1 MRIPTVLILLSMVL
15 QAGCIEEQSL
25 MKPAVEQSKVDVSR
39 LKSKALR
46 IVREALADESGVI
59 RSHAIEVI
67 VTTKRRELMP
77 QVLKLLADEQV
88 HVRFG
93 AGVAVGDMEYT
104 AGEYMVKPML
114 KDPNPNARIAAAYA
128 LVRLGRAEYAEK
140 IRDAAKSTD
149 QTVRANAALLL
160 GKLGDKDNLPLL
172 YDVLRALDSADKA
185 KFQAVESIARLGDEQ
200 IYKNKLWAL
209 LISKYADD
217 RVLGIRGMGLLNT
230 ADAKNAIIT
239 MLNDEVGEVRL
250 CAAEQLAR
258 MGDLTG
264 EQEVVA
270 YFKTQSPDL
279 NKASPANI
287 FATMAIGRMA
297 TAPGTKYLP
306 QLLQSRSKVI
316 RLTAAQSVLVL
327 VLADAK
333 IKPDLF
339 TSP

>member
-1 MRIPTVLILLSMVL
+1 MMRMPTVLILLSMIF
-15 QAGCIEEQSL
+15 QAGCLEEQSL
-25 MKPAVEQSKVDVSR
+25 TKPAVEQSKVDVSR

-46 IVREALADESGVI
+46 VVREALADENGVI

-67 VTTKRRELMP
+67 VTTQRRELMP
-77 QVLKLLADEQV
+77 QVLKLLTDEQV

-93 AGVAVGDMEYT
+93 ASVAVGDMKYT
-104 AGEYMVKPML
+104 AGEYMIKPML
-114 KDPNPNARIAAAYA
+114 EDPNPNARIAAAYA
-128 LVRLGRAEYAEK
+128 LARLGRVGYTEK

-160 GKLGDKDNLPLL
+160 GKLGDKNNLPLL
-172 YDVLRALDSADKA
+172 YEVLRDVDSADKA
-185 KFQAVESIARLGDEQ
+185 RFQAVESIARLGDEH
-200 IYKNKLWAL
+200 IYKDKLWAM

-217 RVLGIRGMGLLNT
+217 RVIGIRGMGLLNT
-230 ADAKNAIIT
+230 DDAKNAIIT
-239 MLNDEVGEVRL
+239 MLNDEVEEVRL

-258 MGDLTG
+258 MGDLAG
-264 EQEVVA
+264 EQEIVA

-279 NKASPANI
+279 NQTSVANI

-297 TAPGTKYLP
+297 TAPVAKYLP
-306 QLLQSRSKVI
+306 KLLQSRSKVV

-333 IKPDLF
+333 K
-339 TSP
+339 

>member
-1 MRIPTVLILLSMVL
+1 MRMPTVLILLSMVL
-15 QAGCIEEQSL
+15 QAGCIEEQL
-25 MKPAVEQSKVDVSR
+25 FTKPAVEQSKVDVSR
-39 LKSKALR
+39 LKSRALR
-46 IVREALADESGVI
+46 IVREALADESGVM

-77 QVLKLLADEQV
+77 QVLKLLTDEQV

-104 AGEYMVKPML
+104 AGEYMIKSML
-114 KDPNPNARIAAAYA
+114 EDPNPNARIAAAYA
-128 LVRLGRAEYAEK
+128 LSRLGRAGYAEK

-160 GKLGDKDNLPLL
+160 GKLGNKNNLPLL
-172 YDVLRALDSADKA
+172 YDMLRDLNSADKA
-185 KFQAVESIARLGDEQ
+185 RFQAVESIARLGDEH
-200 IYKNKLWAL
+200 IYKDKLWAL

-217 RVLGIRGMGLLNT
+217 RVIGIRGMGLLNT

-250 CAAEQLAR
+250 CAAEQLAQ
-258 MGDLTG
+258 MGDLAC
-264 EQEVVA
+264 EQDVVA

-279 NKASPANI
+279 NQSSVANI

-297 TAPGTKYLP
+297 TASVTEYLP
-306 QLLQSRSKVI
+306 KLLQSRSKVI
-316 RLTAAQSVLVL
+316 RLYAAQSVLLL
-327 VLADAK
+327 VPTEQA
-333 IKPDLF
+333 PRG
-339 TSP
+339 

>member
-1 MRIPTVLILLSMVL
+1 MRMPTVLILLSMVF

-25 MKPAVEQSKVDVSR
+25 LKPAGKQSKVDVSH
-39 LKSKALR
+39 LKSRAIG
-46 IVREALADESGVI
+46 IVREALANESGVI

-67 VTTKRRELMP
+67 VTTQRRELMP
-77 QVLKLLADEQV
+77 QVLKLLADKQV

-104 AGEYMVKPML
+104 PGEYMIKPML
-114 KDPNPNARIAAAYA
+114 DDPNPNVGIAAAYA
-128 LVRLGRAEYAEK
+128 MARLGRVGYTEK
-140 IRDAAKSTD
+140 IRDAATSTD

-160 GKLGDKDNLPLL
+160 GKLGDKNNLPLL
-172 YDVLRALDSADKA
+172 YDMLRDLDSADKA
-185 KFQAVESIARLGDEQ
+185 KFQAVESIARLGDEH
-200 IYKNKLWAL
+200 IYKDKLWAM

-217 RVLGIRGMGLLNT
+217 RVIGIRGMGLLNT
-230 ADAKNAIIT
+230 VDAKNAIIT
-239 MLNDEVGEVRL
+239 MLNDDIMEVRL
-250 CAAEQLAR
+250 CAAEQLAQ
-258 MGDLTG
+258 MGDLAG

-279 NKASPANI
+279 NQTSVANI

-297 TAPGTKYLP
+297 TASGTKYLP

-316 RLTAAQSVLVL
+316 RLTAAQSVLLL

>member
-1 MRIPTVLILLSMVL
+1 MRMPTVLILLSMVL

-25 MKPAVEQSKVDVSR
+25 TKPVGERSKVDVSR
-39 LKSKALR
+39 LKSRALG

-77 QVLKLLADEQV
+77 QVLKLLADEQI

-104 AGEYMVKPML
+104 PGEYMIKSML
-114 KDPNPNARIAAAYA
+114 EDPNPNARIAAAYA
-128 LVRLGRAEYAEK
+128 LSRLGRAEYAEK

-160 GKLGDKDNLPLL
+160 GKLGDKNNLPLL
-172 YDVLRALDSADKA
+172 YEVLHAPDSVDKVR
-185 KFQAVESIARLGDEQ
+185 FQAVESIARLGDEQ

-230 ADAKNAIIT
+230 VDAKNAIIT

-250 CAAEQLAR
+250 CAAEQLAQ
-258 MGDLTG
+258 MGDLAG
-264 EQEVVA
+264 EQEVVS

-279 NKASPANI
+279 NEASVANI

-297 TAPGTKYLP
+297 TASGTKYLP
-306 QLLQSRSKVI
+306 KLLQSRSKVV
-316 RLTAAQSVLVL
+316 RLTAAQSVLLL
-327 VLADAK
+327 VPTEHA
-333 IKPDLF
+333 P
-339 TSP
+339 

>member
-1 MRIPTVLILLSMVL
+1 MRMPTILILLSMLL
-15 QAGCIEEQSL
+15 QAGCIEKRSFE
-25 MKPAVEQSKVDVSR
+25 KPVSVASQKVDIRR
-39 LKSKALR
+39 LKSRALK
-46 IVREALADESGVI
+46 IVGEAITDESGVM

-93 AGVAVGDMEYT
+93 AGVAVGDMEYI

-114 KDPNPNARIAAAYA
+114 EDPNPNARIAAAYA
-128 LVRLGRAEYAEK
+128 MVRLGKAEYAEK

-160 GKLGDKDNLPLL
+160 GKLGDKDNLPVL
-172 YDVLRALDSADKA
+172 YEVLRDLDSRDKA
-185 KFQAVESIARLGDEQ
+185 RFQAVESIARLGDEQ
-200 IYKNKLWAL
+200 IYRDKLWAL

-217 RVLGIRGMGLLNT
+217 RVLGIQGMGLLNT
-230 ADAKNAIIT
+230 VDAKNAIIT

-250 CAAEQLAR
+250 CAAEQLAK
-258 MGDLTG
+258 MGDLSG
-264 EQEVVA
+264 EQEVLA

-279 NKASPANI
+279 NQASIANI

-297 TAPGTKYLP
+297 SSGTRYLP

-327 VLADAK
+327 VLADAE
-333 IKPDLF
+333 I
-339 TSP
+339 

>member
-1 MRIPTVLILLSMVL
+1 MPTVLILLSMVL

-25 MKPAVEQSKVDVSR
+25 TKPVGERSKVDVSR
-39 LKSKALR
+39 LKSRALG

-77 QVLKLLADEQV
+77 QVLKLLADEQI

-104 AGEYMVKPML
+104 PGEYMIKSML
-114 KDPNPNARIAAAYA
+114 EDPNPNARIAAAYA
-128 LVRLGRAEYAEK
+128 LSRLGRAEYAEK

-160 GKLGDKDNLPLL
+160 GKLGDKNNLPLL
-172 YDVLRALDSADKA
+172 YEVLHAPDSVDKVR
-185 KFQAVESIARLGDEQ
+185 FQAVESIARLGDEQ

-230 ADAKNAIIT
+230 VDAKNAIIT

-250 CAAEQLAR
+250 CAAEQLAQ
-258 MGDLTG
+258 MGDLAG
-264 EQEVVA
+264 EQEVVS

-279 NKASPANI
+279 NEASVANI

-297 TAPGTKYLP
+297 TASGTKYLP
-306 QLLQSRSKVI
+306 KLLQSRSKVV
-316 RLTAAQSVLVL
+316 RLTAAQSVLLL
-327 VLADAK
+327 VPTEHA
-333 IKPDLF
+333 P
-339 TSP
+339 

>member
-1 MRIPTVLILLSMVL
+1 MRMPTFLILLSMVL
-15 QAGCIEEQSL
+15 QAGCIDEQSL
-25 MKPAVEQSKVDVSR
+25 TKPPVVGDQAKVDILRLESR
-39 LKSKALR
+39 ALR

-67 VTTKRRELMP
+67 VTTQRRELMP
-77 QVLKLLADEQV
+77 QVLKLLTDEQI

-93 AGVAVGDMEYT
+93 AGIAVGDMEYT
-104 AGEYMVKPML
+104 AGEYMIKPML
-114 KDPNPNARIAAAYA
+114 EDPNPNAGIAAAYA
-128 LVRLGRAEYAEK
+128 LARLGRAGYAER

-160 GKLGDKDNLPLL
+160 GKLGDKNNLPLL
-172 YDVLRALDSADKA
+172 YDVLRDLDSADKA

-200 IYKNKLWAL
+200 IYKDKLWAL

-217 RVLGIRGMGLLNT
+217 RVIGIRGMGLLNT
-230 ADAKNAIIT
+230 VDAKNAIIT
-239 MLNDEVGEVRL
+239 MLRDEVGEVRL
-250 CAAEQLAR
+250 CAAQQLAQ

-264 EQEVVA
+264 EQEVMA

-279 NKASPANI
+279 NQTSVANI

-316 RLTAAQSVLVL
+316 RLTAAQSVLLL
-327 VLADAK
+327 VRTEER
-333 IKPDLF
+333 P
-339 TSP
+339 